1 MRHWWEPSKKTEEK
15 EMKRLFNEQR
25 KQAEQASLALKLI
38 DGEGPIFFQV
48 FVPLSATSF
57 DHEMNYKLCL
67 RFLSQV

>member
-1 MRHWWEPSKKTEEK
+1 
-15 EMKRLFNEQR
+15 MKRLFNEQR

-38 DGEGPIFFQV
+38 DGEGPIFQV

-67 RFLSQV
+67 HFFSQV

>member
-1 MRHWWEPSKKTEEK
+1 
-15 EMKRLFNEQR
+15 MKRLFNEQR

-48 FVPLSATSF
+48 FVSLSTTF
-57 DHEMNYKLCL
+57 DHEMTYKLCL